1 MAASPASPPNN
12 ASSTSRPNGARHSKR
27 LTLNFPINPPPP
39 NAVSSPGSMTPVTHS
54 YSSARQSP
62 ALPPDTSSASF
73 DEHDDGN
80 GLLRAIASQERKV
93 LELREEL
100 QHAESDLAA
109 LKKQWTSS
117 EKTRKRTEIN
127 LHAEPLLPLKSPD
140 DHPGHRRPQ
149 SIAAPPDTPASS
161 SSARQSRDLD
171 RRHSM
176 RSAVAGPAPAGS
188 SVSANGR
195 RVFQGSHARTLS
207 LLSAASDSASRK
219 PDSLDHARPDSDRI
233 ARVPRAATLPS
244 VDRSSTTDPPFRTPD
259 SLRKPATA
267 VAAEDI
273 PPQWRNS
280 MPPPSRDALM
290 RTGKQMASDLR
301 EGLWTFLEDI
311 RQATVGEE
319 GINGTETRRISSSP
333 GAPAAVRKRD
343 SFNSPP
349 SANRLSVH
357 GGGSRSSRSSASLH
371 SSRSPNGSRRAG
383 SGNEPSS
390 TDIDAS
396 FWNEFGIDTP
406 QNDGR
411 SRTPVKD
418 VPGSRS
424 ADHDNDADAG
434 AGVDD
439 WNWDHST
446 PQPSSQ
452 PPITSTTTTI
462 TNNSHTPSSSRS
474 TLESKQHSPQTQAS
488 SPRTSASFG
497 DWNPALST
505 IPDPS
510 VADGIPWPAI
520 TKPFPAPK
528 LARTASNLMDEWQR
542 SLSPSPERKHSPERK
557 RGSMN
562 LNMNGTGTANRAG
575 SPQLAKDNKKD

>member
-1 MAASPASPPNN
+1 MEDSPPNDGSPTMAPSPASPPNT
-12 ASSTSRPNGARHSKR
+12 ASSSRPNGARHSKR

-39 NAVSSPGSMTPVTHS
+39 DVSSPGSMTAVTHS
-54 YSSARQSP
+54 SARQSQSP
-62 ALPPDTSSASF
+62 ALPPDTGSASF

-127 LHAEPLLPLKSPD
+127 LHAEPLLSLKSPD
-140 DHPGHRRPQ
+140 DPGHRRPQ
-149 SIAAPPDTPASS
+149 SIAAPPDTTASS

-171 RRHSM
+171 RRHSV
-176 RSAVAGPAPAGS
+176 RSTAAPAPAGS
-188 SVSANGR
+188 TVSVNGR

-244 VDRSSTTDPPFRTPD
+244 VDRITTDPPFRTPD
-259 SLRKPATA
+259 TIPKPATA
-267 VAAEDI
+267 VAAGDI

-280 MPPPSRDALM
+280 MPPPSREALM

-319 GINGTETRRISSSP
+319 GINGTETRGISSSP

-343 SFNSPP
+343 SFNSP

-357 GGGSRSSRSSASLH
+357 GGGARSSRSSRSSASLH
-371 SSRSPNGSRRAG
+371 SSRSPNGSGRAGSG

-406 QNDGR
+406 QTDGR
-411 SRTPVKD
+411 SRTPVKGAGHRD
-418 VPGSRS
+418 ASEALSASRR
-424 ADHDNDADAG
+424 ADADADAG
-434 AGVDD
+434 VD
-439 WNWDHST
+439 NWDWDQST
-446 PQPSSQ
+446 PQPPPQ
-452 PPITSTTTTI
+452 PPTSTTTI

-488 SPRTSASFG
+488 SPRTSA
-497 DWNPALST
+497 
-505 IPDPS
+505 
-510 VADGIPWPAI
+510 
-520 TKPFPAPK
+520 
-528 LARTASNLMDEWQR
+528 R
-542 SLSPSPERKHSPERK
+542 
-557 RGSMN
+557 
-562 LNMNGTGTANRAG
+562 
-575 SPQLAKDNKKD
+575 